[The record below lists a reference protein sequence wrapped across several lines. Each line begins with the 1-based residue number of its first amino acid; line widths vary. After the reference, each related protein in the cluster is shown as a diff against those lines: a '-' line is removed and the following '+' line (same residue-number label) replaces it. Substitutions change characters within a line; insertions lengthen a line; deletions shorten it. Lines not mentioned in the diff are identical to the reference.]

1 MKTFLI
7 SISLLASV
15 NSFSQN
21 EDMTKYDSLINVA
34 LNFYELKDYKSSA
47 NSYSEAFKSIGWK
60 SYPRDK
66 YNAACTWSLANQP
79 DSAFYYLEK
88 IVTKLKYSDLNSIS
102 TDKDFISIHQDKRWK
117 STIKKVKANK
127 AEIEKDY
134 DHKIEK
140 ILAQI
145 NIDDQ
150 QDRGQLGVI
159 EEKYGHNSKQMDSL
173 WQVINVKD
181 SLNLIKVEKILSKKG
196 WLSPKVIGYNGVGTI
211 FLVIQHA
218 DLKTQEKYLPMMRE
232 ANKKGEFE
240 SSSLALLEDRVA
252 NRNGKLQIYG
262 SQIGYDQ
269 SAQVYY
275 LLPVEDPDNLD
286 KRRELM
292 NLGPISDYLS
302 NWDIPWDLEAYK
314 QKLPYYISLSKKN

>member
-1 MKTFLI
+1 
-7 SISLLASV
+7 
-15 NSFSQN
+15 
-21 EDMTKYDSLINVA
+21 
-34 LNFYELKDYKSSA
+34 
-47 NSYSEAFKSIGWK
+47 
-60 SYPRDK
+60 
-66 YNAACTWSLANQP
+66 
-79 DSAFYYLEK
+79 
-88 IVTKLKYSDLNSIS
+88 
-102 TDKDFISIHQDKRWK
+102 
-117 STIKKVKANK
+117 
-127 AEIEKDY
+127 
-134 DHKIEK
+134 
-140 ILAQI
+140 
-145 NIDDQ
+145 
-150 QDRGQLGVI
+150 
-159 EEKYGHNSKQMDSL
+159 
-173 WQVINVKD
+173 
-181 SLNLIKVEKILSKKG
+181 
-196 WLSPKVIGYNGVGTI
+196 
-211 FLVIQHA
+211 
-218 DLKTQEKYLPMMRE
+218 MRE

>member
-1 MKTFLI
+1 MKTLLI
-7 SISLLASV
+7 SITLLASV

-34 LNFYELKDYKSSA
+34 LNFYELKDFKSSA

-102 TDKDFISIHQDKRWK
+102 TDKDFIAIRKDKRWK

-134 DHKIEK
+134 DHKVVK

-150 QDRGQLGVI
+150 QDRGQLGII
-159 EEKYGHNSKQMDSL
+159 EEKFGHNSKQMDSL

-181 SLNLIKVEKILSKKG
+181 SVNLI
-196 WLSPKVIGYNGVGTI
+196 N
-211 FLVIQHA
+211 
-218 DLKTQEKYLPMMRE
+218 
-232 ANKKGEFE
+232 NKKG
-240 SSSLALLEDRVA
+240 
-252 NRNGKLQIYG
+252 
-262 SQIGYDQ
+262 Q
-269 SAQVYY
+269 S
-275 LLPVEDPDNLD
+275 E
-286 KRRELM
+286 
-292 NLGPISDYLS
+292 
-302 NWDIPWDLEAYK
+302 
-314 QKLPYYISLSKKN
+314 